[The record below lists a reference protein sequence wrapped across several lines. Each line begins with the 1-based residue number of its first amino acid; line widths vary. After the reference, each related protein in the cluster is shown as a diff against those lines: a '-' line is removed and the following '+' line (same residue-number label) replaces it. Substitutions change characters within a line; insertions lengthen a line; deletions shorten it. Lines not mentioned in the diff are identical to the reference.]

1 MHVVTTNIK
10 SFTEASPP
18 EGVGVDLQYSSFYQ
32 PDAGDVCHL
41 FSVQEQPLVA
51 HPEQQDGEP
60 PRMPRPSMAPKT

>member
-1 MHVVTTNIK
+1 MFGLTFAAFLSLIVTPVMYAI
-10 SFTEASPP
+10 F
-18 EGVGVDLQYSSFYQ
+18 
-32 PDAGDVCHL
+32 

>member
-1 MHVVTTNIK
+1 VSVSICNTRHSTNPTPVMYAI
-10 SFTEASPP
+10 F
-18 EGVGVDLQYSSFYQ
+18 
-32 PDAGDVCHL
+32 